1 LAWEQ
6 SVLFG
11 FAFLQE
17 LKQNDRSSLIRKSKQ
32 SPAVFFFSKGP
43 STKAK

>member
-17 LKQNDRSSLIRKSKQ
+17 LKQNDRIRKSKQ